1 MNEQELYTY
10 LVEVTGI
17 SDFVLEL
24 KPIYSKAYWG
34 RYFPARKLI
43 RIYQLDE
50 ERNPLPDTILVK
62 EALHEL
68 AHHVQYYHVPD
79 WERKPGIMHDSQFWE
94 IYRGFL
100 DTAFDRYVAFESVV
114 LPEDEA
120 GDMGMSV
127 LQ

>member
-1 MNEQELYTY
+1 MNEEELYYY
-10 LVEVTGI
+10 LVDITGI

-24 KPIYSKAYWG
+24 KPVYSKSFWG

-43 RIYQLDE
+43 RLYQLDE
-50 ERNPLPDTILVK
+50 EGKALPDTILVK
-62 EALHEL
+62 EALHEV
-68 AHHVQYYHVPD
+68 AHHVQYYHVPG
-79 WERKPGIMHDSQFWE
+79 WTRKAGIMHDSQFWE

-100 DTAFDRYVAFESVV
+100 DKAFDRHVPFEGVV
-114 LPEDEA
+114 LPDED